1 MRSFVIGMWLFGP
14 ASVIAGEPAQP
25 ETTSA
30 THEHKSPIEV
40 IEVHAHPL
48 SGEGLSQAA
57 VVLEGDALER
67 HLGASIGDTVGR
79 QPGVHAATFGEAV
92 GRPVI
97 HGMSGARVRV
107 MEDRIDTMDA
117 STASADHAT
126 TVEPFIANR
135 IEVLKGPST
144 LLYGAGAI
152 GGVVDVHTGRIPHHR
167 PESLAGKVELRAADN
182 GRRTSAAFRL
192 DGGGDSIVWHLDAFA
207 RDGEEY
213 DIPGFSE
220 SARFRAAEIHE
231 TRHDGAHEQAGGVE
245 KDAEEPAFGKL
256 PGSQAASKGG
266 ALGIS
271 TVGDWGFAGLAV
283 STLRAD
289 YGLPGGHG
297 HHDEDEDGGADDG
310 HEAEDHADE
319 EGHVNVDLDQTR
331 LDFEAGIGDPLA
343 NWSSLNIRL
352 AVNDYTHAEIEPSG
366 HAATLFANNAYEAR
380 IELADSDHV
389 GLDSALGMQFGHRE
403 FSATGEEAFV
413 PPVDTTSIGMFW
425 VAENTFPAFDLETGL
440 RLDRVRHHPVGR
452 DSTDFTT
459 LSASLGL
466 VMPLGDALLGIHGDF
481 SSRAPVAEE
490 LFSDGP
496 HLASQAYDVG
506 DPQLDAETAIN
517 GAATLNWQG
526 DRAGLTAT
534 VYLTRFRDHIYQFTT
549 GDVADGLLVMHYGQT
564 DATYRGLDAE
574 ASLVVGR
581 FNGGDLKASL
591 MFDTVSASL
600 DVSGNDHLPR
610 LPPSRVGFGL
620 ELNRGSFSAALDY
633 LRAFEQDETVAHE
646 LPTDGYHDLRVFM
659 AWDLGIVGNSA
670 RIFLQGRNL
679 TDEEQRQHTSY
690 IKEFAPLPGRT
701 LELGVRMTFGKL
713 H

>member
-1 MRSFVIGMWLFGP
+1 MR
-14 ASVIAGEPAQP
+14 
-25 ETTSA
+25 
-30 THEHKSPIEV
+30 
-40 IEVHAHPL
+40 
-48 SGEGLSQAA
+48 
-57 VVLEGDALER
+57 
-67 HLGASIGDTVGR
+67 
-79 QPGVHAATFGEAV
+79 
-92 GRPVI
+92 
-97 HGMSGARVRV
+97 
-107 MEDRIDTMDA
+107 
-117 STASADHAT
+117 
-126 TVEPFIANR
+126 
-135 IEVLKGPST
+135 
-144 LLYGAGAI
+144 
-152 GGVVDVHTGRIPHHR
+152 
-167 PESLAGKVELRAADN
+167 RA
-182 GRRTSAAFRL
+182 
-192 DGGGDSIVWHLDAFA
+192 
-207 RDGEEY
+207 
-213 DIPGFSE
+213 
-220 SARFRAAEIHE
+220 
-231 TRHDGAHEQAGGVE
+231 
-245 KDAEEPAFGKL
+245 
-256 PGSQAASKGG
+256 
-266 ALGIS
+266 
-271 TVGDWGFAGLAV
+271 
-283 STLRAD
+283 
-289 YGLPGGHG
+289 
-297 HHDEDEDGGADDG
+297 
-310 HEAEDHADE
+310 
-319 EGHVNVDLDQTR
+319 
-331 LDFEAGIGDPLA
+331 
-343 NWSSLNIRL
+343 
-352 AVNDYTHAEIEPSG
+352 
-366 HAATLFANNAYEAR
+366 
-380 IELADSDHV
+380 
-389 GLDSALGMQFGHRE
+389 
-403 FSATGEEAFV
+403 
-413 PPVDTTSIGMFW
+413 
-425 VAENTFPAFDLETGL
+425 
-440 RLDRVRHHPVGR
+440 
-452 DSTDFTT
+452 TDFTT

-496 HLASQAYDVG
+496 HVASQAYEVG

-549 GDVADGLLVMHYGQT
+549 GDVDDGLLVMHYGQT

-581 FNGGDLKASL
+581 FNGGDLKATL

-633 LRAFEQDETVAHE
+633 VRAFEQDETVAHE

>member
-57 VVLEGDALER
+57 VVLEGDSLER

-79 QPGVHAATFGEAV
+79 QPEVHAATFGEAV

-135 IEVLKGPST
+135 IEVLKGPSP

-182 GRRTSAAFRL
+182 GRRTNAAFRL

-207 RDGEEY
+207 RDGAEY

-220 SARFRAAEIHE
+220 SARFRAAEFHE

-245 KDAEEPAFGKL
+245 EDAEEPAIGKL
-256 PGSQAASKGG
+256 PGSHAASKGS

-319 EGHVNVDLDQTR
+319 
-331 LDFEAGIGDPLA
+331 
-343 NWSSLNIRL
+343 
-352 AVNDYTHAEIEPSG
+352 
-366 HAATLFANNAYEAR
+366 
-380 IELADSDHV
+380 
-389 GLDSALGMQFGHRE
+389 
-403 FSATGEEAFV
+403 
-413 PPVDTTSIGMFW
+413 
-425 VAENTFPAFDLETGL
+425 
-440 RLDRVRHHPVGR
+440 
-452 DSTDFTT
+452 
-459 LSASLGL
+459 
-466 VMPLGDALLGIHGDF
+466 
-481 SSRAPVAEE
+481 
-490 LFSDGP
+490 
-496 HLASQAYDVG
+496 
-506 DPQLDAETAIN
+506 
-517 GAATLNWQG
+517 
-526 DRAGLTAT
+526 
-534 VYLTRFRDHIYQFTT
+534 
-549 GDVADGLLVMHYGQT
+549 
-564 DATYRGLDAE
+564 
-574 ASLVVGR
+574 
-581 FNGGDLKASL
+581 
-591 MFDTVSASL
+591 
-600 DVSGNDHLPR
+600 
-610 LPPSRVGFGL
+610 
-620 ELNRGSFSAALDY
+620 
-633 LRAFEQDETVAHE
+633 
-646 LPTDGYHDLRVFM
+646 
-659 AWDLGIVGNSA
+659 
-670 RIFLQGRNL
+670 
-679 TDEEQRQHTSY
+679 
-690 IKEFAPLPGRT
+690 
-701 LELGVRMTFGKL
+701 
-713 H
+713 